1 VNSGVSVL
9 VRHRQLIWAMAK
21 REIFERYAGQMLGA
35 AWAFAHPLILMGVYL
50 FIFAYVFR
58 VRLGGSG
65 DMPLDYS
72 AYLLAGVVPWLGLA
86 EGLNKAPTAVT
97 NNASLVKQVVFPL
110 EVLPTKT
117 VLASMLAQTTGLVV
131 LAGYVLSTSG
141 SLPKTYA
148 LLPLVMLMQF
158 VLMVGLAFLL
168 SAFGV
173 FLRDLKDV
181 VQVLTLIGVYLLPVL
196 YLPAMVPELFRPL
209 LYVNP
214 FTYLIWCYHDVCY
227 YGRIEHPIAWVVM
240 VPLSIATFVVGWRIF
255 HRLRPLFGNAL

>member
-1 VNSGVSVL
+1 VNSGAAVL

-21 REIFERYAGQMLGA
+21 REIFERYAGQLLGA

-50 FIFAYVFR
+50 FIFGYVFR
-58 VRLGGSG
+58 VRLGGTP
-65 DMPLDYS
+65 DMPLDYP
-72 AYLLAGVVPWLGLA
+72 AYLLAGIVPWLALA

-117 VLASMLAQTTGLVV
+117 VLASMLAQTTGLTVLIVYV
-131 LAGYVLSTSG
+131 LATYG
-141 SLPKTYA
+141 SLPTTYL

-158 VLMVGLAFLL
+158 VLTVGLAFLL
-168 SAFGV
+168 AAVGV
-173 FLRDLKDV
+173 FVRDLKDV

-209 LYVNP
+209 LYLNP
-214 FTYLIWCYHDVCY
+214 FTYLIWCYHDICY
-227 YGRIEHPIAWVVM
+227 YGRIEHPVAWIVM
-240 VPLSIATFVVGWRIF
+240 VPLSVITFVVGWRVF